1 MINIKRGLDLPI
13 TGEPVQR
20 IEAARPVRS
29 IAVVGFDYHGM
40 KPTMN
45 VQVGDRVKLGQILF
59 SDKKTPGV
67 VYTAPGAGVVSAIH
81 RGEKRILQSVVI
93 DLDGDEQETFAQ
105 YPSAQLAALE
115 SAQVR
120 ENLQQSGLWTALR
133 TRPFSKVPAVDAVPS
148 SIFVTAI
155 DTHPLAADPAV
166 VIAEYAADFED
177 GLKVLSALAKVF
189 VCKAEGANIPG
200 DKLSNVQSESFTGP
214 HPAGLAGTHIHYLDP
229 VSATKSVW
237 SIGYQ
242 DVIAIGKLFTTGQ
255 LWVERVVALAGPVV
269 TKPRLLRTRLGASL
283 QELTAG
289 ELEPGENRVIS
300 GSVLGGRTAQGAFAF
315 LGRYHQQVSCLVEG
329 NDREMLHY
337 LRAGVN
343 KHSVMNIFVSKLA
356 AAKKFAFSTT
366 TNGSPRA
373 MVPVGNYEAV
383 MPLDVLPT
391 QLLRYLIVGDTEMA
405 QKLGCLELDEEDLAL
420 CTYVCAGKYEYGP
433 ILRDNL
439 ASIEKEG

>member
-105 YPSAQLAALE
+105 YPSAQLVALE

-200 DKLSNVQSESFTGP
+200 DKLSNVQAESFTGP
-214 HPAGLAGTHIHYLDP
+214 HPAGLAGTHIHFLDP